1 VVGFSSG
8 TAALHVA
15 LRLCGVG
22 PGDEVWG
29 STLTFIGGVAP
40 IIYQGAEPVF
50 FDVGP
55 DMLIDLDLLEAE
67 LGVAAKKGK
76 LLKVLV
82 TTDLYGHVPDLS
94 RIERLVAEY
103 GFDWISDS
111 AEALGSTRDG
121 RHAGKGGAVCDLVVQ
136 RQQDH
141 YDLRRRRSCERR
153 PGPDSSGAIP
163 VDPSARRIWFHGRS
177 QWATQQLLGH
187 NGRYRPSV
195 GWDRSRAY
203 QARARKAGHR
213 EPSPMEAD
221 TPTAGF
227 RECSD
232 EGRHRCRRIFCQL
245 ALSAIRIGDDRY
257 RHRARGCDNH
267 RRSALIGSSRRREFG
282 LRSPDRGRPGENH
295 TLHTIW
301 SALAVCGKTGKFE
314 LLPFR
319 YGALCW

>member
-1 VVGFSSG
+1 MWWAFR
-8 TAALHVA
+8 AE
-15 LRLCGVG
+15 LRPCMSRSECGVG

-82 TTDLYGHVPDLS
+82 TTDLYGHVPNLS

-121 RHAGKGGAVCDLVVQ
+121 RHAGKGARFAILSFNGNKIITTSGGG
-136 RQQDH
+136 RH
-141 YDLRRRRSCERR
+141 SCERR

-213 EPSPMEAD
+213 EPSPMQAD

-245 ALSAIRIGDDRY
+245 ALSAIR
-257 RHRARGCDNH
+257 N
-267 RRSALIGSSRRREFG
+267 RR
-282 LRSPDRGRPGENH
+282 
-295 TLHTIW
+295 
-301 SALAVCGKTGKFE
+301 
-314 LLPFR
+314 
-319 YGALCW
+319 

>member
-1 VVGFSSG
+1 MLTAFEERLSTVIGIAYVVGFSSG

-103 GFDWISDS
+103 GSTGS
-111 AEALGSTRDG
+111 AIPP
-121 RHAGKGGAVCDLVVQ
+121 
-136 RQQDH
+136 
-141 YDLRRRRSCERR
+141 RRSGRR
-153 PGPDSSGAIP
+153 ATADMP
-163 VDPSARRIWFHGRS
+163 VTGR
-177 QWATQQLLGH
+177 
-187 NGRYRPSV
+187 
-195 GWDRSRAY
+195 
-203 QARARKAGHR
+203 
-213 EPSPMEAD
+213 
-221 TPTAGF
+221 
-227 RECSD
+227 
-232 EGRHRCRRIFCQL
+232 
-245 ALSAIRIGDDRY
+245 
-257 RHRARGCDNH
+257 
-267 RRSALIGSSRRREFG
+267 G
-282 LRSPDRGRPGENH
+282 LRSCRSTATRSLRPPAAALLRATTRTRFVRRNSCRPKRAPDLVSRTKPMGYAAIAGSQRSLS
-295 TLHTIW
+295 TLGWLGSIASISGSRSKSGT
-301 SALAVCGKTGKFE
+301 SRAV
-314 LLPFR
+314 P
-319 YGALCW
+319 YGSRCTNSRFSRMLG

>member
-1 VVGFSSG
+1 VSVLSNRLFLSPPHRCGEEFELIRDVFASNWIAPIGPMLTAFEERLSTVIGIAYVVGFSSG

-82 TTDLYGHVPDLS
+82 TTDLYGHVPNLS

-121 RHAGKGGAVCDLVVQ
+121 RHAGKGARFAILSFNGNKIITTSGGGALASDDPDQ
-136 RQQDH
+136 IRQAQF
-141 YDLRRRRSCERR
+141 LS
-153 PGPDSSGAIP
+153 
-163 VDPSARRIWFHGRS
+163 
-177 QWATQQLLGH
+177 T
-187 NGRYRPSV
+187 
-195 GWDRSRAY
+195 
-203 QARARKAGHR
+203 QARAGFGFTD
-213 EPSPMEAD
+213 EA
-221 TPTAGF
+221 
-227 RECSD
+227 
-232 EGRHRCRRIFCQL
+232 
-245 ALSAIRIGDDRY
+245 
-257 RHRARGCDNH
+257 N
-267 RRSALIGSSRRREFG
+267 G
-282 LRSPDRGRPGENH
+282 LRSNCWVTTVVIDPRLAGIDREHIRLALEKRDIESRPLWKPIHQQPVFANARMRGGTVAEEFFANWLCLPSGSAM
-295 TLHTIW
+295 TDTDIERVVATITA
-301 SALAVCGKTGKFE
+301 AL
-314 LLPFR
+314 P
-319 YGALCW
+319 